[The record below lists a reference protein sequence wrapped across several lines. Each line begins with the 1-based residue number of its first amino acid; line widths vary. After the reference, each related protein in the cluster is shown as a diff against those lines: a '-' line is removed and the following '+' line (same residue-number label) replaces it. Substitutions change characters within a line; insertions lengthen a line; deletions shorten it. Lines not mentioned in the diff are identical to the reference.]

1 MKRLTAALALALLTP
16 GPATAADPPALA
28 AKSGM
33 VAADNARASR
43 VGAEML
49 AAGGD
54 AVDAAVATALVLGV
68 VQPFASGLGGGLF
81 AVVWRADGKKA
92 LALDSREVAP
102 AAATR
107 DMYLDAEGNVDH
119 QASTRG
125 PRAAAVPGEI
135 AGLWRLHQQYG
146 KLPWKQVVAP
156 ALEAAR
162 DGFPVGPLLHERV
175 TAKKDEIAAR
185 PALAAVFFV
194 DGAPIAPGAI
204 LRRPRLA
211 KTLAAI
217 SKQGADGFYRGDVA
231 KRLAAAMA
239 QDGGL
244 ITEADLAAY
253 APKERPPVDA
263 LWRGYRVLSMSPP
276 SSGGAVLV
284 QVLRALEHLDLKAL
298 GHNSSAYLHR
308 LAEALKHAFADRARL
323 MGDPDF
329 APVPLDQM
337 VGDAARDRIRSTFDA
352 GRTHERAAYGGDYAL
367 PEDGGTSH
375 FSVVDAKGNAVA
387 ITSTVNLAFGSMY
400 LAGDTGVL
408 LNNEMDDFVAKP
420 GVPNAFGLV
429 GREANTIA
437 PGKRPLSS
445 MTPTIVLKD
454 DRVALVV
461 GASGGPRII
470 TGTLQVLLNVLAF
483 DMDPRAAIEAPRV
496 HHQWVPEVLA
506 VEPEIAIDVRENLQ
520 RRGHDVQAQGRYNA
534 VQAIAVDADG
544 VARGAS
550 DPSKMGAPAAAAAAA
565 AR

>member
-1 MKRLTAALALALLTP
+1 MKRITALLAFALLVP

-33 VAADNARASR
+33 VAADSEHASR

-81 AVVWRADGKKA
+81 AVVWRADGEEA
-92 LALDSREVAP
+92 LALDAREVAP

-107 DMYLDAEGNVDH
+107 DMYLDAEGNVDP

-135 AGLWRLHQQYG
+135 AGLWRLHQRYG

-162 DGFPVGPLLHERV
+162 DGFPVGVLLHGRV

-185 PALAAVFFV
+185 PALAEVFLV
-194 DGAPIAPGAI
+194 DGAPVAPGTI

-217 SKQGADGFYRGDVA
+217 SKHGADGFYRGDVA

-239 QDGGL
+239 KDGGL

-263 LWRGYRVLSMSPP
+263 PWRGYRVLSMSPP

-329 APVPLDQM
+329 APVPLEQM
-337 VGDAARDRIRSTFDA
+337 VGDAARDRVRSSFDA
-352 GRTHERAAYGGDYAL
+352 ARTHERAAYGGDYAL

-375 FSVVDAKGNAVA
+375 FSVVDARGNAVA
-387 ITSTVNLAFGSMY
+387 ITTTVNLAFGSMY

-454 DRVALVV
+454 GRVALVV

-483 DMDPRAAIEAPRV
+483 DMDPRAAVEAPRI

-506 VEPEIAIDVRENLQ
+506 VEPEIALDVRENLQ

-550 DPSKMGAPAAAAAAA
+550 DPSKMGAPAAAA
-565 AR
+565 R

>member
-1 MKRLTAALALALLTP
+1 MKRLARLLAFALVVP
-16 GPATAADPPALA
+16 GPAGAADPPALA
-28 AKSGM
+28 AKGGM
-33 VAADNARASR
+33 VAADNALASQ
-43 VGAEML
+43 VGADML

-54 AVDAAVATALVLGV
+54 AVDAAVATALMLGV

-81 AVVWRADGKKA
+81 AVVWRADGEQGF
-92 LALDSREVAP
+92 ALDSREVAP
-102 AAATR
+102 AGATR
-107 DMYLDAEGNVDH
+107 DMYLDAQGEVDH
-119 QASTRG
+119 QRSTRG
-125 PRAAAVPGEI
+125 PLAAAVPGEI
-135 AGLWRLHQQYG
+135 AGLWQLHQRHG

-156 ALEAAR
+156 ALKAAR
-162 DGFPVGPLLHERV
+162 DGFRVGALLHERV
-175 TAKKDEIAAR
+175 TAKKKEIAER

-194 DGAPIAPGAI
+194 DGQPIREGALLKRPG
-204 LRRPRLA
+204 LA

-217 SKQGADGFYRGDVA
+217 SKQGADGFYKGDVA
-231 KRLAAAMA
+231 KRLAAAVA
-239 QDGGL
+239 KDGGL

-253 APKERPPVDA
+253 APKQRALVDA
-263 LWRGYRVLSMSPP
+263 AWRGYRVLSRPPP

-337 VGDAARDRIRSTFDA
+337 VGDAARDRLRATFDPA
-352 GRTHERAAYGGDYAL
+352 RTHERAAYGGDYDL
-367 PEDGGTSH
+367 PGDGGTSH
-375 FSVVDAKGNAVA
+375 FSVVDAAGNAVA

-454 DRVALVV
+454 ARVALVV

-483 DMDPRAAIEAPRV
+483 EMDPRAAVEAPRV

-506 VEPEIAIDVRENLQ
+506 VEPEIALDVRENLQ

-534 VQAIAVDADG
+534 VQVIAVDAAG

-550 DPSKMGAPAAAAAAA
+550 DPSKLGAPAAAKP
-565 AR
+565 